1 MGEVSLGPK
10 SWRQFDPS
18 PDVPPL
24 VRDVEGYVL
33 SLEDIFVGYIEENGD
48 GR

>member
-1 MGEVSLGPK
+1 LEVVARAVRERPYA
-10 SWRQFDPS
+10 
-18 PDVPPL
+18 
-24 VRDVEGYVL
+24 VRDAEGYVL